1 LFRRQHLRPLGPA
14 DATELLD
21 LCGRDPVTNV
31 FVASRVER
39 YGIDPPGVR
48 GELYGWFS
56 RGELVSACWYGANL
70 VPVEAVPEAQRAFT
84 QHALQVGRRCS
95 SLVGPA
101 DAVLAMWSSLE
112 SRWGPAR
119 DVRGD
124 QPLMVIDHPSP
135 LPPDPAVR
143 RAGRGDLE
151 ALVPAAVAMFTEEVG
166 YSPLQ
171 ADGGTAY
178 RMRVAQLVD
187 DGHAFVRVDRDPD
200 GGSDRDRVVFK
211 ADLGAVSRQ
220 VAQVQGVYVD
230 PACRGRGVA
239 APAMAAVVALALE
252 QGVSAVSLYVNSFN
266 APALAA
272 YRRAGFE
279 QVGTFATVLF

>member
-1 LFRRQHLRPLGPA
+1 MFRRQHLRPLGPA

-21 LCGRDPVTNV
+21 LCDRDPVTNV

-39 YGIDPPGVR
+39 YGIDPPGGR

-70 VPVEAVPEAQRAFT
+70 VPVEPVPESLRAFT

-101 DAVLAMWSSLE
+101 PAVLEMWSALE
-112 SRWGPAR
+112 PRWGPAR
-119 DVRGD
+119 DVRAD
-124 QPLMVIDHPSP
+124 QPLMVLDRPSP
-135 LPPDPAVR
+135 LPPDPQVR
-143 RAGRGDLE
+143 PAGRADLE
-151 ALVPAAVAMFTEEVG
+151 LLVPAAVAMFTEEVG

-178 RMRVAQLVD
+178 RYRVAQLVD
-187 DGHAFVRVDRDPD
+187 DRHAFVRLEQAD
-200 GGSDRDRVVFK
+200 GGDRVVFK
-211 ADLGAVSRQ
+211 ADLGAVSSR

-230 PACRGRGVA
+230 PSWRRRGLA

-252 QGVSAVSLYVNSFN
+252 QGVEVVSLYVNGFN
-266 APALAA
+266 TPALAA
-272 YRRAGFE
+272 YRRTGFE